1 MLCLKALA
9 EDIWKS
15 YETER
20 FQFENRGETLG
31 MEPQSLCLLGW
42 ETKYPSHPTVATP
55 PCTHM
60 ESSSPPILVQSVSI
74 LVSLS
79 SRCAHSL
86 TRGTPQCR
94 SATKL
99 DFLNQKRSLTSLPK
113 SHFQTSRDGI
123 QFSNF
128 HAMVIPA
135 PSRGRFFLLKMEFFA
150 QSPLHTEF
158 FVTAITLVEEE
169 YLPNIANEFY
179 D

>member
-1 MLCLKALA
+1 MTLETEEFLVIIKADSSSPRRFHLMMCLKALA

-55 PCTHM
+55 PCTPL
-60 ESSSPPILVQSVSI
+60 ESSSPPILVLSGSI

-86 TRGTPQCR
+86 TRGTPQCQ

-99 DFLNQKRSLTSLPK
+99 DFLNQKRSLTAKISLL
-113 SHFQTSRDGI
+113 DI
-123 QFSNF
+123 
-128 HAMVIPA
+128 
-135 PSRGRFFLLKMEFFA
+135 
-150 QSPLHTEF
+150 
-158 FVTAITLVEEE
+158 
-169 YLPNIANEFY
+169 
-179 D
+179 